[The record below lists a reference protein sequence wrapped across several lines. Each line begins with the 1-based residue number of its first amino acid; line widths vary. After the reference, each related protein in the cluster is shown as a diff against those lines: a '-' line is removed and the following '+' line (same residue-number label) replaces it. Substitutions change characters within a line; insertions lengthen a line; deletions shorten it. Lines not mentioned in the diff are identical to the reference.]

1 MLRLQ
6 IAESRK
12 WLNCFLSLVYPASCI
27 NCGTSLYDHEK
38 YLCLKCIHKLP
49 ATGYEMYHDNPV
61 ARMFWGRVPLRFAV
75 SFFHYRKNESLR
87 QLIRMLKY
95 HNEPQIGIM
104 LGKMS
109 GLKLLKSPYY
119 EKPDLIIPVP
129 LHPERQ
135 RKRGYNQCE
144 MIAEGLS
151 AVLQVP
157 IESTLLLRARNNSS
171 QTTHSGYERWENVED
186 VFATSQGEKY
196 TGKHLLIV
204 DDVVTT
210 GATIEACC
218 QTLLKDI
225 PNIRLSAVSLG
236 YSHQ

>member
-1 MLRLQ
+1 MISFR
-6 IAESRK
+6 ISDSRK
-12 WLNCFLSLVYPASCI
+12 WLDGLLSLIYPASCLS
-27 NCGTSLYDHEK
+27 CRTPLYDHEK
-38 YLCLKCIHKLP
+38 YLCLKCTHRLP
-49 ATGYEMYHDNPV
+49 ATGYEMFNDNPV
-61 ARMFWGRVPLRFAV
+61 ARMFWGRVPLCFAV

-104 LGKMS
+104 LGKIS
-109 GLKLLKSPYY
+109 GFKLLKSPYF

-129 LHPERQ
+129 LHPDRQ

-144 MIAEGLS
+144 KIAEGLS
-151 AVLQVP
+151 GVLQVP
-157 IESTLLLRARNNSS
+157 IQSALLLRAKNNAS
-171 QTTHSGYERWENVED
+171 QTTRSGYERWENVED
-186 VFATSQGEKY
+186 VFITSEGERY
-196 TGKHLLIV
+196 TGRHLMIV